1 MASKNILKCVTPS
14 YALLSFAIV
23 RLLARYLTIA
33 KVLSHMRL
41 ACVLTLEIGADFM
54 CFCVH
59 KGAKT

>member
-23 RLLARYLTIA
+23 RLLARFLTIA

-41 ACVLTLEIGADFM
+41 ACVLSLEIGVDFM
-54 CFCVH
+54 CFRVI
-59 KGAKT
+59 ASA

>member
-23 RLLARYLTIA
+23 RLLARFLTIA

-41 ACVLTLEIGADFM
+41 ACVLSLEIGVGFM
-54 CFCVH
+54 CFRVH
-59 KGAKT
+59 MGA